1 MSKPKKQSMP
11 EAGAANT
18 EVAAPETPAAE
29 KTLRPKAPRLSDSL
43 KAQADR
49 MIAARDGKKVPAPR
63 GARAPK
69 AKEADG
75 EEDLV
80 VFAFRLS
87 PEERE
92 LIHKAAGP
100 ARASRFVRA
109 LAVAAACHDEGAIKL
124 LLQSATPPA

>member
-18 EVAAPETPAAE
+18 EVAAPEPPAAE

-49 MIAARDGKKVPAPR
+49 VIAARDKKKAPL
-63 GARAPK
+63 GADRNPR
-69 AKEADG
+69 EP

-87 PEERE
+87 AEERE

-100 ARASRFVRA
+100 AKASRFVRA
-109 LAVAAACHDEGAIKL
+109 LTVAAACHDEAAIKL
-124 LLQSATPPA
+124 LLESAKATA

>member
-11 EAGAANT
+11 EAGVAKT
-18 EVAAPETPAAE
+18 KVAAPENPAAE
-29 KTLRPKAPRLSDSL
+29 SAPAGKAPRLSASL

-49 MIAARDGKKVPAPR
+49 VITARDKKKAPAAREVRPPR
-63 GARAPK
+63 PK
-69 AKEADG
+69 GTEP

-87 PEERE
+87 AEERD

-100 ARASRFVRA
+100 ARASKFVRA
-109 LAVAAACHDEGAIKL
+109 LAVAAACSDEKAIKL
-124 LLQSATPPA
+124 LLQSTAATT